1 MGKMKEL
8 FTKQRS
14 EEWEI
19 EQYNRNRHHS
29 LHVKTTEELKQKMEE
44 KDKTSAYVQQ
54 EITTDDVV
62 EQIADAITKLTTAA
76 TEQSKLLRVMTDK
89 ILTLEHRV
97 KQLEK

>member
-1 MGKMKEL
+1 MKEL

-62 EQIADAITKLTTAA
+62 EQIVEAVEKLTTAA
-76 TEQSKLLRVMTDK
+76 TEQSELLKLITDE
-89 ILTLEHRV
+89 ILTLKSKVE
-97 KQLEK
+97 KLEK

>member
-1 MGKMKEL
+1 MGHMKEL

-44 KDKTSAYVQQ
+44 KNKLSAYAQQ

-62 EQIADAITKLTTAA
+62 EQIAETITKLTTAA

-89 ILTLEHRV
+89 ILTLERQV

>member
-29 LHVKTTEELKQKMEE
+29 LHVKTIEELKQKMEE

-54 EITTDDVV
+54 EITTGDVV
-62 EQIADAITKLTTAA
+62 EQIVEAVEKLTTAA
-76 TEQSKLLRVMTDK
+76 TEQSELLKLITDE
-89 ILTLEHRV
+89 ILTLKSKVE
-97 KQLEK
+97 KLEK

>member
-1 MGKMKEL
+1 MKEL

-44 KDKTSAYVQQ
+44 KDKASAYVQQ
-54 EITTDDVV
+54 EITTGDVV
-62 EQIADAITKLTTAA
+62 EQIVEAVEKLTTAA
-76 TEQSKLLRVMTDK
+76 TEQSELLKLITDE
-89 ILTLEHRV
+89 ILTLKSKVE
-97 KQLEK
+97 KLEK